1 MKRVP
6 ENGAMDDPREVESY
20 DQLSR
25 QHLGLVERK
34 FIQRLLSL
42 LKSKRRPLVL
52 DVGAGPGNI
61 PLELARRREDARLV
75 AVDLSSGML
84 RLAREKFRG
93 QGLTGQFRVV
103 CAHSEHLPF
112 RDGTFD
118 TAFTHSTLHHL
129 ADPRPSLSEIAR
141 VTAPGSPFLIRD
153 LRRPPAPLVALY
165 VSLFGMGYDKLM
177 KKMYRESLH
186 AGYTFREMRAF
197 AAGIACAAARATRFF
212 VTHVGIEGT
221 AGRNRPEQ

>member
-93 QGLTGQFRVV
+93 QGLTGQFRV
-103 CAHSEHLPF
+103 
-112 RDGTFD
+112 
-118 TAFTHSTLHHL
+118 
-129 ADPRPSLSEIAR
+129 
-141 VTAPGSPFLIRD
+141 
-153 LRRPPAPLVALY
+153 
-165 VSLFGMGYDKLM
+165 
-177 KKMYRESLH
+177 
-186 AGYTFREMRAF
+186 
-197 AAGIACAAARATRFF
+197 
-212 VTHVGIEGT
+212 
-221 AGRNRPEQ
+221 